1 MKIVI
6 ALQTATKIL
15 NERHCNIHGSFEFRP
30 SIILLASPPKEYAD
44 ARGDREHEGEDEVLL
59 PSEFLDEL
67 VLVEQFVAHL
77 DAFLL
82 ILSHESSS
90 MPVT

>member
-1 MKIVI
+1 M
-6 ALQTATKIL
+6 
-15 NERHCNIHGSFEFRP
+15 SFEFRP

-77 DAFLL
+77 DTFLL
-82 ILSHESSS
+82 IVLQRSSL